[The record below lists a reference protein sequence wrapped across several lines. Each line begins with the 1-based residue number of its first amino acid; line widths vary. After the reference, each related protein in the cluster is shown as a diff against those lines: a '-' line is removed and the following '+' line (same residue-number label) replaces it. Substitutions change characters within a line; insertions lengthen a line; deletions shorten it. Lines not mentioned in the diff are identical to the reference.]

1 MSTPVSSWGWAQCP
15 VFDVTLQDRCGTA
28 GQRPEPHQ
36 RVRSISEEG
45 NTEQIGLI
53 YSIIPT
59 VLGLLLPAF
68 LVFGAF
74 LPLLVLVAFP
84 EN

>member
-1 MSTPVSSWGWAQCP
+1 MAVEVTGANLGVRQNECPPQCPAGVGLCP

-28 GQRPEPHQ
+28 GQRPELHQ
-36 RVRSISEEG
+36 RVRSITEEG

-59 VLGLLLPAF
+59 VWGL
-68 LVFGAF
+68 
-74 LPLLVLVAFP
+74 
-84 EN
+84 